1 MATLFAEHRI
11 TANYHPTP
19 RRR

>member
-1 MATLFAEHRI
+1 MATLFAEHRS